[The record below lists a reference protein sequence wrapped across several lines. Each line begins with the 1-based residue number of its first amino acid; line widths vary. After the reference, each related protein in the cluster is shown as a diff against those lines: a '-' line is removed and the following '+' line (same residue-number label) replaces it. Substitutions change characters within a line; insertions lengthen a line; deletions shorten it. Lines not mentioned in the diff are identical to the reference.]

1 MMTEKDFSEIKKR
14 LEGWQTGS
22 SHHPWLG
29 GDACDLLKEVERLRQ
44 LTTPQPIETAPKDG
58 TRFIAYQK
66 YRDVC
71 GCWWMETEGWCGWQN
86 DADSE
91 PEPTHWL
98 PLPKVEGV

>member
-1 MMTEKDFSEIKKR
+1 MMTKKRFEEIKDG
-14 LEGWQTGS
+14 LLFGYY
-22 SHHPWLG
+22 LG
-29 GDACDLLKEVERLRQ
+29 TPVGELIAEVERLRA